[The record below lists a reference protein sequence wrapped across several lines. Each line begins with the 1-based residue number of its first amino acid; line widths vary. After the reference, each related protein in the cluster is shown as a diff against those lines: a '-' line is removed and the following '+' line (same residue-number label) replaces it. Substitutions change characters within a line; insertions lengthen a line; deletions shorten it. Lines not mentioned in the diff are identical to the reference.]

1 MGNPK
6 EKSAEREW
14 LPLDVASLENDGYPD
29 AAADYVRWIYPEVSK
44 LTGQTGRTYVER
56 LVRETAEGDHEVSV
70 AEILAAIN
78 KLFADSS
85 FQIQGNSCINEF
97 VQDQTSVEL
106 CFTTSGKEIKGYE
119 LRIFREILPP
129 EQGMEL
135 YTSVSG
141 KDFQVRL
148 TLAEQTDQYMSM
160 YMDGTLAETNK
171 KPSGYL
177 P

>member
-1 MGNPK
+1 MVK
-6 EKSAEREW
+6 
-14 LPLDVASLENDGYPD
+14 
-29 AAADYVRWIYPEVSK
+29 
-44 LTGQTGRTYVER
+44 
-56 LVRETAEGDHEVSV
+56 
-70 AEILAAIN
+70 ILSDIN
-78 KLFADSS
+78 ELFADSS
-85 FQIQGNSCINEF
+85 FQTEGNRIINEF

-106 CFTTSGKEIKGYE
+106 CFTTSGKGINGYE
-119 LRIFREILPP
+119 IRMSREILPP

-148 TLAEQTDQYMSM
+148 TLAELTDQYMSM